1 MQQIPG
7 GVSVPKTPELLHDF
21 EQFKAQLKKRA
32 GLDLSQYKFEQ
43 TYRRIYTMMER
54 AGYHKFTDYFNHLA
68 QDESRLRGFIDRLA
82 INVSELF
89 RNPEQ
94 FQILKNEVLP
104 ELLRSSFQL
113 KCWSAGCSYGAEA
126 YSIAILLH
134 ELSPNRG
141 HQILGTDI
149 DQEVLER
156 ARRGVFSEN
165 DMRNV
170 PAEYQQRYFRAF
182 QESGRTLYEADPA
195 LKRYLKFERHNL
207 LSDPYPKGFHL
218 IACRNVVIYFSDE
231 AKERIFRE
239 FHSAL
244 MPGGYLFVGNTER
257 IFNYAQIGFE
267 NPSAFFYKKPSQAQ
281 EVQRWRNA
289 S

>member
-7 GVSVPKTPELLHDF
+7 SLNIPKTPELLRDF
-21 EQFKAQLKKRA
+21 EQFKQMLKKRA
-32 GLDLSQYKFEQ
+32 GLDLDQYKFEQ

-54 AGYHKFTDYFNHLA
+54 AGYRKFTDYFAHLA
-68 QDESRLRGFIDRLA
+68 ADEARLRGFIDRLA

-94 FQILKNEVLP
+94 YEILRKQVLP
-104 ELLRSSFQL
+104 DLLRGSTQL
-113 KCWSAGCSYGAEA
+113 KLWSAGSSYGAEA
-126 YSIAILLH
+126 YSLAILLH
-134 ELSPNRG
+134 ELAPNRS
-141 HQILGTDI
+141 HQVLGTDI

-156 ARRGVFSEN
+156 ARRGVFAES
-165 DMRNV
+165 DLRSV
-170 PAEYQQRYFRAF
+170 PPEYKQKYFRAF
-182 QESGRTLYEADPA
+182 QENGRTHYEADPA

-207 LSDPYPKGFHL
+207 LADPYPRGFDL

-231 AKERIFRE
+231 AKDRIFRE
-239 FHSAL
+239 FHQSL
-244 MPGGYLFVGNTER
+244 RPGGYLFLGNTER

-267 NPSAFFYKKPSQAQ
+267 NPSAFFYQKPQQ